1 MDISLNFYKYYNLGK
16 KVKREEIVESLKKAG
31 IDNFKEHELEDNY
44 ERPEFISYPEPVRFN
59 YEFKQLNQKA
69 KVKVYSYGVLSI
81 KTTFRYEVDSL
92 EQLHELVKQ
101 KDISKNA
108 IDEFDKLYNKISN
121 HFTSLFKDDSG
132 VFSHTYSVYC
142 IDNSNIGEA
151 YDLVNKNKDV
161 VISLL
166 TEEYDDMNFSEEQK
180 KAVLDYDI
188 SFFNSDYTAIYWN
201 NALIIDNKSNFNDK
215 LFIIELANIQF
226 NVLKTYDEYID
237 QHLSDY
243 LTDNNKKILNF
254 LPFFKSGISKKI
266 NEIMKLRFELEKV
279 VDVMDNF
286 EKFQGEWYLARVYYL
301 ASKAFQIDRWRNLIE
316 SRIKKVNE
324 LYNLINS
331 EINRKR
337 MLWLNILMLLLFL
350 LWFLGI

>member
-1 MDISLNFYKYYNLGK
+1 MDTSLNFYKYYNLGK
-16 KVKREEIVESLKKAG
+16 RIKREEIIESLKKAG
-31 IDNFKEHELEDNY
+31 IDNFKQHELKDNY
-44 ERPEFISYPEPVRFN
+44 EAPEFISYPEPVKFD
-59 YEFKQLNQKA
+59 YEFKHLNQKA

-81 KTTFRYEVDSL
+81 KTMFNFEVDSL
-92 EQLHELVKQ
+92 EQLHGLVKQ

-108 IDEFDKLYNKISN
+108 IDEFNKLYDKISN
-121 HFTSLFKDDSG
+121 HFTSLLKDDNN

-151 YDLVNKNKDV
+151 YDLVDQNKDV
-161 VISLL
+161 IISLL
-166 TEEYDDMNFSEEQK
+166 TEEYENINFSDEQK

-188 SFFNSDYTAIYWN
+188 SYFNSDYTAIYWN
-201 NALIIDNKSNFNDK
+201 NALIIDNNSNFNDK

-237 QHLSDY
+237 QYLSDY
-243 LTDNNKKILNF
+243 FMNNNKKLSNF
-254 LPFFKSGISKKI
+254 LPFFKSGISNKI

-316 SRIKKVNE
+316 NRIKKVNE

-337 MLWLNILMLLLFL
+337 ILWLNILMLLLFL
-350 LWFLGI
+350 LWFIGI

>member
-1 MDISLNFYKYYNLGK
+1 M
-16 KVKREEIVESLKKAG
+16 KREEIIESLKKSG
-31 IDNFKEHELEDNY
+31 VDNFKEHQLEDNY
-44 ERPEFISYPEPVRFN
+44 ERPEFISYPEPVSFH

-69 KVKVYSYGVLSI
+69 KVKVYRYGVLSI
-81 KTTFRYEVDSL
+81 KTTFSYEVDSL
-92 EQLHELVKQ
+92 EQLHELVKE
-101 KDISKNA
+101 KDIRKRTIN
-108 IDEFDKLYNKISN
+108 EFDKLYNKISN
-121 HFTSLFKDDSG
+121 YFTSLLKDDSD

-151 YDLVNKNKDV
+151 YDLVNKNKDI

-166 TEEYDDMNFSEEQK
+166 TEEYDNMNFSEEQK

-188 SFFNSDYTAIYWN
+188 SFFNSDYSAIYWN
-201 NALIIDNKSNFNDK
+201 NALIIDNNSNFNDK

-316 SRIKKVNE
+316 NRIKKVNE